1 MRPRNRNRSY
11 EDSNLPVVAAVSQAN
26 PTFKINAK
34 HCSHGAACPC
44 FRKQPRRSAA
54 TGRGGYSGLAII
66 AVVLF
71 SVIGAR
77 GQERRAAPTPQT
89 AGEPVATT
97 FEVIVTGS
105 NIPTAEEVGPNPV
118 DTYRPADIEKLG
130 IRNATDLTTFLP
142 QEAGGTTN
150 LNISNGGDGTVQF
163 NVRGLLAKETL
174 VLVDG
179 KRVAF
184 GSLNGVGF
192 GSGVDINLI
201 PFPMI
206 DHVDI
211 LKDGASAV
219 YGSDAVAGVV
229 NFFLIHKFRGLEIGG
244 SYGNTNMGASNDMGE
259 WEAWIKAGTGNDKT
273 DIVVIADFWER
284 TGGLFSRD
292 RDLSSNAFQ
301 IPWGGGEFRNE
312 RFPGHIG
319 RIPGFRL
326 IPSMFFG
333 PGGTPLPG
341 VNTPLPHSAPNAAT
355 SPFYK
360 IPFIPGVGIPRGPG
374 VINPNAYPG
383 APGIIGPHAI
393 QHFPQTGT
401 DYKGGGDYFFLN
413 FAAFTPALPPADRQS
428 FYGSF
433 MRDVCDKYLT
443 VFADF
448 KYVRSFFDASL
459 AAVPF
464 LPDPF
469 KIPGTNIGLSL
480 FFGGVSVPIQNPFNP
495 FTVADATIP
504 GFFPDGSGLPVTTGV
519 QFRGINDTGPRHE
532 KFTYYDYL
540 FDVGLRGQLGE
551 FGDYFKTWNWELGF
565 RYSRNEGQNLSVGEV
580 SAPGLREALLDTDPA
595 TAFDPFLN
603 FNAHNTKAARQRVYV
618 TLHNSGEY
626 ELPIGYATVNGDL
639 FNLPAGPVSFAL
651 GSEYDAPRWT
661 RDRDALNTTFESIGS
676 TNGGSARVNRDVW
689 SIYQEVRVPITS
701 PTWNFPGFYSFEV
714 DFAER
719 EEWYSQNTSAVL
731 PSGAFPFQPATH
743 SQYNAQKPKV
753 SVRWQPLDP
762 KYIGALTLRGSY
774 TEAFHAPALSEISP
788 ASTEGVDTIAFDPL
802 TNQSYGFEN
811 RIIGNPNL
819 KPEVAYE
826 WSYGIVYSPKWLKG
840 LTLSADW
847 WHIDMRSI
855 ASLLGTQFTIDLNNP
870 DLVIRGP
877 PVIPG
882 EPGPII
888 LVIDPNENLTGAI
901 FEGLDYEAIYILDSS
916 IFGHGD
922 FGRLTATVNGTW
934 LSRAELQILPD
945 TKRFG
950 IAGEFIPP
958 GFTLTSSLPWN
969 RANFSLFYDGP
980 NDTWMQGLDVGAVVH
995 YTGQYE
1001 DDNLNLTTDFS
1012 TFAKPQTPRSGPKPW
1027 RARKVREWVTLDLLT
1042 SYTFNLAPPGLSEVP
1057 GFAKDGGKNVKMK
1070 DGKEKNVMPVST
1082 AEHNPCGWR
1091 AWLNNTTIT
1100 LGMQN
1105 VFDEDP
1111 PFVNSA
1117 FENGY
1122 DESLATIKGRFWY
1135 VQLKKRF

>member
-1 MRPRNRNRSY
+1 MGILL
-11 EDSNLPVVAAVSQAN
+11 LPPLIS
-26 PTFKINAK
+26 F
-34 HCSHGAACPC
+34 
-44 FRKQPRRSAA
+44 
-54 TGRGGYSGLAII
+54 
-66 AVVLF
+66 
-71 SVIGAR
+71 
-77 GQERRAAPTPQT
+77 GQET
-89 AGEPVATT
+89 ASTSQEGNRGVATVV
-97 FEVIVTGS
+97 EVIVTGS

-142 QEAGGTTN
+142 QEAGGTVN
-150 LNISNGGDGTVQF
+150 QNISNGGDGTVQF
-163 NVRGLLAKETL
+163 NVRGLLSKETL

-184 GSLNGVGF
+184 GSLNAVGF
-192 GSGVDINLI
+192 SGGVDINLI
-201 PFPMI
+201 PFSMI

-244 SYGNTNMGASNDMGE
+244 SYGNTNLGASNDMGE
-259 WEAWIKAGTGNDKT
+259 WEAWLKAGTGDDKT
-273 DIVVIADFWER
+273 NIVVIADFWER

-292 RDLSSNAFQ
+292 RDLSANAFQ
-301 IPWGGGEFRNE
+301 IPFGGFDNRSGT
-312 RFPGHIG
+312 FPGNVG
-319 RIPGFRL
+319 GFDFRL
-326 IPSMFFG
+326 IPKMFFG
-333 PGGTPLPG
+333 PGGTPRPG
-341 VNTPLPHSAPNAAT
+341 VNTPLPHSAPNAQT
-355 SPFYK
+355 SPFYVN
-360 IPFIPGVGIPRGPG
+360 PF
-374 VINPNAYPG
+374 VIAPNAYPG
-383 APGIIGPHAI
+383 PPGINNPRVSE
-393 QHFPQTGT
+393 PQSLGT
-401 DYKGGGDYFFLN
+401 YGYKGGGNYFFYN
-413 FAAFTPALPPADRQS
+413 FAAVTPALPPADRQA
-428 FYGSF
+428 FYASF

-459 AAVPF
+459 SAVP
-464 LPDPF
+464 LIPDPF
-469 KIPGTNIGLSL
+469 GFSRFNI
-480 FFGGVSVPIQNPFNP
+480 SVPIQNPFNP

-504 GFFPDGSGLPVTTGV
+504 NFFPDGSGLPVTTGV
-519 QFRGINDTGPRHE
+519 GFRGINDNGPRHE
-532 KFTYYDYL
+532 KFTYWDQL
-540 FDVGLRGQLGE
+540 FDVGLRGEMGE
-551 FGDYFKTWNWELGF
+551 SGDYFKTWNWEVAF
-565 RYSRNEGQNLSVGEV
+565 RYSRNEGQDLSVGEA
-580 SAPGLREALLDTDPA
+580 SQPGLRDALLDTNPA

-603 FNAHNTKAARQRVYV
+603 FTAHNTRAARVRVYV
-618 TLHNSGEY
+618 NLHNSGEY
-626 ELPIGYATVNGDL
+626 ELPIGYVTINGDL
-639 FNLPAGPVSFAL
+639 LNLPAGPVSFAL
-651 GSEYDAPRWT
+651 GGEYDALRWT
-661 RDRDALNTTFESIGS
+661 RTRDALNTTFQSSGTS
-676 TNGGSARVNRDVW
+676 NGENARVNRDVW
-689 SIYQEVRVPITS
+689 SIYQEVRVPFTS
-701 PTWNFPGFYSFEV
+701 PTWSFPGFYSFEI

-719 EEWYSQNTSAVL
+719 EEWYTQNTSAVL
-731 PSGAFPFQPATH
+731 ASGGFPSQPVAH

-762 KYIGALTLRGSY
+762 KWIGTLTLRGSY
-774 TEAFHAPALSEISP
+774 TEAFHAPHLSEISP
-788 ASTEGVDTIAFDPL
+788 ASSESVSDTVFDPL
-802 TNQSYGFEN
+802 TNQSYDVGVH
-811 RIIGNPNL
+811 IIGNPNL

-826 WSYGIVYSPKWLKG
+826 WSYGLVYSPKWIKG

-855 ASLLGTQFTIDLNNP
+855 ASLLGTQFTVDLNNP

-877 PVIPG
+877 PEIPG
-882 EPGPII
+882 RPGPII

-958 GFTLTSSLPWN
+958 GFTLTGSLPWS

-980 NDTWMQGLDVGAVVH
+980 ADTWLAGLDVGAVVH

-1001 DDNLNLTTDFS
+1001 DDNLSLTGS
-1012 TFAKPQTPRSGPKPW
+1012 SKPQTPRSGPLPW
-1027 RARKVREWVTLDLLT
+1027 RARKVREWTTLDLVLN
-1042 SYTFNLAPPGLSEVP
+1042 YTFNLPPPAAVEVP
-1057 GFAKDGGKNVKMK
+1057 GFAKDGGNNVKMK
-1070 DGKEKNVMPVST
+1070 DGKEKNVMPACT
-1082 AEHNPCGWR
+1082 AEYNPCGWH

-1105 VFDEDP
+1105 VFDEAP
-1111 PFVNSA
+1111 PFVAGSL
-1117 FENGY
+1117 ENGY